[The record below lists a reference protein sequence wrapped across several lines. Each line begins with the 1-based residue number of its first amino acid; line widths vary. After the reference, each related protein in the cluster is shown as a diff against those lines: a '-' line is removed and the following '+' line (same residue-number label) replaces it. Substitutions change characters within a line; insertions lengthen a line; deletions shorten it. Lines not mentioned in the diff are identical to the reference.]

1 MEILMTID
9 DSFINSLPS
18 NKLLAEAEIIN
29 CFFTLMNN
37 PSIAQNKQE
46 YYEDFIEIF
55 GFYQVFAEKNLIDV
69 AFPKL
74 TLDKKINVGLII
86 RFFETRH
93 KEIERDV
100 LEFNQ
105 ERILYEKKSQF
116 KSILEDVTIFDL
128 TEREQRIL
136 NRLIDELLDIIG
148 DNKEISPYHTSKIT
162 KRLKS
167 LISIMNTKV
176 RSFDQ
181 FWALIGDGAVLL
193 GKFKG
198 KAKPIVDKIKEII
211 NMVWKIQARSEDL
224 SSDIPM
230 MVLSFKDVDSK

>member
-1 MEILMTID
+1 MIID

-18 NKLLAEAEIIN
+18 NKLLAESEIIN
-29 CFFTLMNN
+29 AFMNLMNN
-37 PSIAQNKQE
+37 SSIAQNKQQ

-55 GFYQVFAEKNLIDV
+55 GFYQVFAEQNQLEV

-74 TLDKKINVGLII
+74 TLDKKINIGLII
-86 RFFETRH
+86 RFFETRN

-116 KSILEDVTIFDL
+116 RTILEDVTIFDL
-128 TEREQRIL
+128 TDRELRII
-136 NRLIDELLDIIG
+136 NRLIDELLDIISET
-148 DNKEISPYHTSKIT
+148 KEINGYHSNKLV
-162 KRLKS
+162 KRLNS
-167 LISIMNTKV
+167 LINILNTKI

-181 FWALIGDGAVLL
+181 FWALIGDGAILL

-198 KAKPIVDKIKEII
+198 KAKPVVEKIKEII
-211 NMVWKIQARSEDL
+211 NVVWKIQARCEDL
-224 SSDIPM
+224 TSDVPM
-230 MVLSFKDVDSK
+230 MVLSFKDVDNK